1 MVTVEQV
8 REQLLDV
15 YDPEL
20 MMDIVNLGLVYDI
33 EIEEQGRKVTIVM
46 TLTSMG
52 CPAFG
57 GIQSEIVS
65 LVGTLPGVEDVEVL
79 LTFDPPWSKERMSD
93 EAKTIFKYLF

>member
-33 EIEEQGRKVTIVM
+33 EIEDEGRSVTIVM
-46 TLTSMG
+46 TLTTMG

-57 GIQSEIVS
+57 GLQQEIVS
-65 LVGTLPGVEDVEVL
+65 LVGTMPGVEKVNVQ
-79 LTFDPPWSKERMSD
+79 LTFDPPWNKEMMSE
-93 EAKTIFKYLF
+93 EAKTVFKYLF